1 MYKLNFKNYGVKEVT
16 PRAHGKYGSVRNG
29 DNIPYGYFSHYG
41 NNGAI
46 YGIKCKITNK
56 IYIGST
62 KHLQR
67 RLLKHF
73 NELYH
78 NRHRT
83 KKLQQDYNKYGLN
96 AFEIIVYENTEEN
109 LLTKEKIIQ
118 LTNGIENIYNEKIS
132 GFWVDPEYSKKL
144 ASSSKATHKSQEYR
158 QKMSKL
164 KTNKVAQY
172 TVWMQHVK
180 TWDSAIQICE
190 ELGFT
195 RSVIL
200 SCCNG
205 SKPKAYGYIWRYV
218 NDNGDIIKNG
228 YDKARGKC

>member
-1 MYKLNFKNYGVKEVT
+1 MFNFNKFSTTKKEKRVHGIYGEI
-16 PRAHGKYGSVRNG
+16 RNG
-29 DNIPYGYFSHYG
+29 DNIPYGYFSKYG

-46 YGIKCKITNK
+46 YGIKCKINNK

-62 KHLQR
+62 KRLQR

-73 NELYH
+73 NELFH

-83 KKLQQDYNKYGLN
+83 KKMQEDFNKYGLYN
-96 AFEIIVYENTEEN
+96 FDIIVYENTN
-109 LLTKEKIIQ
+109 KSLLTKEKAIQ
-118 LTNGIENIYNEKIS
+118 IATGIQNIYNEKIS
-132 GFWVDPEYSKKL
+132 GYYIDPEYSKKL
-144 ASSSKATHKSQEYR
+144 ASSSKATHKTKEYR
-158 QKMSKL
+158 EKMSKM
-164 KTNKVAQY
+164 KTNKIAQY
-172 TVWMQHVK
+172 TVFMDYIK

-205 SKPKAYGYIWRYV
+205 SKNKAYGYKWRYV
-218 NDNGDIIKNG
+218 NDNGDIINNG
-228 YDKARGKC
+228 YDKARKKC

>member
-1 MYKLNFKNYGVKEVT
+1 MYKLNFNNYGSKKKT
-16 PRAHGKYGSVRNG
+16 PKPHGNYGEIRKG
-29 DNIPYGYFSHYG
+29 DIIPYGHFARYG
-41 NNGAI
+41 NKGAI
-46 YGIKCKITNK
+46 YGIKSKITNK

-62 KHLQR
+62 KNLQR

-96 AFEIIVYENTEEN
+96 SFEIIVYENTNDN
-109 LLTKEKIIQ
+109 LLNKEKIIQ
-118 LTNGIENIYNEKIS
+118 LLNGIENIYNEKIS
-132 GFWVDPEYSKKL
+132 GVWVDPEYSKKL
-144 ASSSKATHKSQEYR
+144 ASSSKNTHKSQEYR
-158 QKMSKL
+158 QKMSKM

-205 SKPKAYGYIWRYV
+205 SKPKAYGYIWKYV
-218 NDNGDIIKNG
+218 NDNGEIIKNG
-228 YDKARGKC
+228 YDKARKKY